1 MNSKERA
8 FFNLYSIEMKFN
20 KYKMIIEPDEVA
32 DYKITSV
39 EEINK
44 IIKSGVFG
52 IL

>member
-1 MNSKERA
+1 
-8 FFNLYSIEMKFN
+8 MKFN
-20 KYKMIIEPDEVA
+20 KYKIIIEPDEVA